1 MWNLLAM
8 RSIAAGSE
16 TDFIVAT
23 IAESSEQTS
32 LFTKEIFR
40 IANSAVSCEN
50 ETAYIGESEAFNCFQ
65 QQFHQ
70 GRLPANVPTL
80 TISRIG
86 NIEHAGFDQSLSTA
100 LNAMQ
105 GVIDSPRISS
115 VDGIRTVVISEEGQ
129 FKYCQD
135 IVVRGTPIPI
145 NSEPNTP
152 ISFGGVAEGS
162 DIKQTGIFTAIGLG
176 VFTVYWITGN
186 VGLIYHPDGQHGRI
200 RNFVCEVG
208 LVTAS
213 V

>member
-1 MWNLLAM
+1 
-8 RSIAAGSE
+8 
-16 TDFIVAT
+16 
-23 IAESSEQTS
+23 
-32 LFTKEIFR
+32 
-40 IANSAVSCEN
+40 
-50 ETAYIGESEAFNCFQ
+50 
-65 QQFHQ
+65 
-70 GRLPANVPTL
+70 LPANVPTL

-86 NIEHAGFDQSLSTA
+86 NIEHTGFDQSLSTA

-186 VGLIYHPDGQHGRI
+186 VGLIYPPDGQHEQPI
-200 RNFVCEVG
+200 
-208 LVTAS
+208 
-213 V
+213 